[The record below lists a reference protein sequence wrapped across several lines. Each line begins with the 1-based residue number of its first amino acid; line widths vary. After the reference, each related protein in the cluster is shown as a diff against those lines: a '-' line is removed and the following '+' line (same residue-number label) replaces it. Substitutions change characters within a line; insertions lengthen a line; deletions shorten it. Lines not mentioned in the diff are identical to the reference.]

1 MVVEHCGRPLPAHAG
16 TSLDFHANLF
26 ELGKGQQHVQGQA
39 AHGCRRIELLGHG
52 DERDA
57 MGVEQ
62 LDQLNEIRQRAGQ
75 PVDFVD
81 NDDIDLAVPDVGQKP
96 LQGRALG
103 RAAGNR

>member
-1 MVVEHCGRPLPAHAG
+1 
-16 TSLDFHANLF
+16 
-26 ELGKGQQHVQGQA
+26 
-39 AHGCRRIELLGHG
+39 
-52 DERDA
+52 

-96 LQGRALG
+96 LKGRALG